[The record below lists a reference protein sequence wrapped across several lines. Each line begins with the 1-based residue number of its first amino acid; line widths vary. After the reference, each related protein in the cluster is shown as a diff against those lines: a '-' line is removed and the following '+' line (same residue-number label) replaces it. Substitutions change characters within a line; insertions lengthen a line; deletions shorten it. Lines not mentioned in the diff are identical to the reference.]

1 MTINDMQ
8 YNAARAWNRLRRA
21 NWSLPG
27 CRMRSLVIEF
37 HAANIGVAPGIEW
50 EFAADQLRKKG
61 PCRTVMTLAAGQL
74 RVDGVPARQVKA
86 LSQMAARLGASRCA
100 LIV

>member
-1 MTINDMQ
+1 MTINDLQ

-37 HAANIGVAPGIEW
+37 QAPTVGVVPGIER

-61 PCRTVMTLAAGQL
+61 ACRTVMTLAAGQL
-74 RVDGVPARQVKA
+74 RVDGVPATRVKE
-86 LSQMAARLGASRCA
+86 LCRLAARLGASRCA